1 MPKGRILYGQMAIMA
16 YLATYANLISVHHY
30 LYNTILQYYLGNL
43 FTVVTL
49 KILTGTALGLH
60 SYRVTFLLSRLYF
73 YLNLLLHT
81 YHFVVY
87 FLLFSF
93 FSLFIFDN
101 LMCVYIS

>member
-1 MPKGRILYGQMAIMA
+1 MPKGRILYGQMA

-43 FTVVTL
+43 FTVVRL

-73 YLNLLLHT
+73 LLESTIAHLSFCCLLSPLLIFLPLH
-81 YHFVVY
+81 F
-87 FLLFSF
+87 
-93 FSLFIFDN
+93 
-101 LMCVYIS
+101 